1 MDIPS
6 AARWLLLAAAAAQF
20 VYAVRALRPA
30 LRSRPGERVDPW
42 LAFAD
47 PAVGVPV
54 TLALAFG
61 NLPALLA
68 GLVVLGPILT
78 WQLVRSITA
87 RRAKPGRPTPA

>member
-6 AARWLLLAAAAAQF
+6 AARWLLTAAAAAQF

-30 LRSRPGERVDPW
+30 LRSRPGERLDGW

-54 TLALAFG
+54 TLALACG
-61 NLPALLA
+61 NLPAFLA
-68 GLVVLGPILT
+68 GLAVLGPVTACRL
-78 WQLVRSITA
+78 LRAFLA
-87 RRAKPGRPTPA
+87 RRTEPTPA

>member
-6 AARWLLLAAAAAQF
+6 AGRWILTALAAVQLG
-20 VYAVRALRPA
+20 YAVRALRPA
-30 LRSRPGERVDPW
+30 LRSRPGARLDAW

-54 TLALAFG
+54 TLALALG

-68 GLVVLGPILT
+68 GLAVLGPVLACRLYRTIA
-78 WQLVRSITA
+78 A
-87 RRAKPGRPTPA
+87 RRTRPTAA

>member
-30 LRSRPGERVDPW
+30 LRSRPGARLDAW
-42 LAFAD
+42 LSFAD

-54 TLALAFG
+54 TLALAAG
-61 NLPALLA
+61 NLPAFLA
-68 GLVVLGPILT
+68 GLAVLGPVMACRL
-78 WQLVRSITA
+78 LRAFLA
-87 RRAKPGRPTPA
+87 RRPGPTPA